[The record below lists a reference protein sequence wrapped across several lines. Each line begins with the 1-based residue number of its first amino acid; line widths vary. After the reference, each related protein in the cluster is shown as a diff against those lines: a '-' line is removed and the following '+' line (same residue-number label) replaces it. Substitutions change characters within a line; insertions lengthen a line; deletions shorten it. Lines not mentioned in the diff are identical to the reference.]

1 MEKIEINK
9 IKKNKAY
16 TYEEIKEIFEE
27 AAAKTCANSFG
38 DVEKLDK
45 KPSTS
50 MEVSAM
56 LLGVIMTHT
65 LEENL
70 FEDEEKANAK

>member
-1 MEKIEINK
+1 MGKIEINK

-27 AAAKTCANSFG
+27 AAAKTCANPFG

-45 KPSTS
+45 NQVQAWRFLLVY
-50 MEVSAM
+50 VS
-56 LLGVIMTHT
+56 L
-65 LEENL
+65 
-70 FEDEEKANAK
+70 

>member
-9 IKKNKAY
+9 IKKDKVY

-27 AAAKTCANSFG
+27 AAAKTCANPFG
-38 DVEKLDK
+38 DVEK
-45 KPSTS
+45 PSTS
-50 MEVSAM
+50 IEVSAM

>member
-9 IKKNKAY
+9 IKKDKVY

-27 AAAKTCANSFG
+27 AATKTCANPFG

-50 MEVSAM
+50 MKVSAM
-56 LLGVIMTHT
+56 LLGVIMIHT

-70 FEDEEKANAK
+70 FEDEEKDNAK